1 MRERFKVGLIAAA
14 AAALVM
20 GATTAKA
27 EQTLQQRVEELEK
40 QVKDQKMSIAGNLGL
55 DIHGMIA
62 GDYLY
67 NFNSPDSHENQ
78 FRVID
83 TDANSFTLNDAFLY
97 VARQKEDEPL
107 GFVMDFDFGKTAE
120 VVGSVTRW
128 SNNPDNTESTNSF
141 ELRDAYLTYKVPVGD
156 GITLKAGKFVTLLG
170 YEVLKTYSSFNPNI
184 SNSMLFGYAIPFTH
198 TGLLANVPLGG
209 MFSLDIGVVNGWDN
223 PVDNNDGKSLLAGI
237 AFNPV
242 EMFSLYV
249 SGTYGPEQ
257 NDNGHSKR
265 GVVTAV
271 GTLKATKELTFV
283 VDADYGN
290 ETDLVPSG
298 PDLKSAD
305 WYGVAGYAIYQV
317 NDKLSLNFR
326 AEGFADPDGVR
337 TGFQEPGYGPGVT
350 AWEITPTVA
359 YQIMDGLLW
368 RAEYRHDETDKRF
381 FEKDNHMIRGQD
393 TIATELI
400 YAF

>member
-14 AAALVM
+14 AAAFVM

-27 EQTLQQRVEELEK
+27 QQTLQQRVEELEK

-55 DIHGMIA
+55 DIHAMIA

-83 TDANSFTLNDAFLY
+83 TDANSFTLNDAFIY

-107 GFVMDFDFGKTAE
+107 GFVLDVDFGKTAE
-120 VVGSVTRW
+120 VVGGATHW
-128 SNNPDNTESTNSF
+128 SNNPDNTESSNSV
-141 ELRDAYLTYKVPVGD
+141 ELRDAYLTYKLPWYD
-156 GITLKAGKFVTLLG
+156 INLKAGKFVTLLG
-170 YEVLKTYSSFNPNI
+170 YEVLKTNTSFNPNI

-198 TGLLANVPLGG
+198 TGILANVPLGD
-209 MFSLDIGVVNGWDN
+209 MVAVDIGLVNGWDN
-223 PVDNNDGKSLLAGI
+223 PVDNNDGKTLLAGVAI
-237 AFNPV
+237 NPTD
-242 EMFSLYV
+242 MLSFYV

-257 NDNGHSKR
+257 NDNGHSNR

-271 GTLKATKELTFV
+271 TTLKATDELTFV

-290 ETDLVPSG
+290 ETDAAG
-298 PDLKSAD
+298 PTMMKSAD

-350 AWEITPTVA
+350 AWEVTPTVA

-368 RAEYRHDETDKRF
+368 RAEYRHDEADKRF
-381 FEKDNHMIRGQD
+381 YEKDSNMIRGQD

>member
-1 MRERFKVGLIAAA
+1 MRQGFKLGLTVAATA
-14 AAALVM
+14 AFLM
-20 GATTAKA
+20 GTTAARA
-27 EQTLQQRVEELEK
+27 ETQTLQQRVEDLEK
-40 QVKDQKMSIAGNLGL
+40 QVKDQKMSIAGSLGL
-55 DIHGMIA
+55 DVHAMIA

-67 NFNSPDSHENQ
+67 NFNTPDSHENQ

-83 TDANSFTLNDAFLY
+83 TDANSFTLNDAFIY

-120 VVGSVTRW
+120 VVGSVTHW
-128 SNNPDNTESTNSF
+128 SNSSSSTESSNSI
-141 ELRDAYLTYKVPVGD
+141 ELRDAYLTYKLPWYD
-156 GITLKAGKFVTLLG
+156 ISLKAGKFVTLLG
-170 YEVLKTYSSFNPNI
+170 YEVLKTYNSFNPNI

-198 TGLLANVPLGG
+198 TGLLANVPLGD
-209 MFSLDIGVVNGWDN
+209 MVAVDIGVVNGWDN
-223 PVDNNDGKSLLAGI
+223 PVDNNDGKTLLAGI
-237 AFNPV
+237 AINPID
-242 EMFSLYV
+242 MLSFYI
-249 SGTYGPEQ
+249 SGTYGCEE

-265 GVVTAV
+265 GVVMAV
-271 GTLKATKELTFV
+271 TTVKATKELTFV

-290 ETDLVPSG
+290 ETDLVPNG
-298 PDLKSAD
+298 PNLDSAD

-350 AWEITPTVA
+350 AWEITPTVS
-359 YQIMDGLLW
+359 YQIIDGLLW
-368 RAEYRHDETDKRF
+368 RAEYRHDEADKRF
-381 FEKDNHMIRGQD
+381 FEKNSNMIRGQD
-393 TIATELI
+393 TVETELI

>member
-1 MRERFKVGLIAAA
+1 MREGFKVGLIAAA

-27 EQTLQQRVEELEK
+27 QQTLQQRVEELEK

-55 DIHGMIA
+55 DIHAMIA

-83 TDANSFTLNDAFLY
+83 TDANSFTLNDAFIY

-107 GFVMDFDFGKTAE
+107 GFVLDVDFGKTAE
-120 VVGSVTRW
+120 VVGGATHW
-128 SNNPDNTESTNSF
+128 SNNPDNTESNNSV
-141 ELRDAYLTYKVPVGD
+141 ELRDAYLTYKLPWYD
-156 GITLKAGKFVTLLG
+156 INLKAGKFVTLLG
-170 YEVLKTYSSFNPNI
+170 YEVLKTNTSFNPNI

-198 TGLLANVPLGG
+198 TGILANVPLGG
-209 MFSLDIGVVNGWDN
+209 MVAVDIGLVNGWDN
-223 PVDNNDGKSLLAGI
+223 PVDNNDGKTLLAGVAI
-237 AFNPV
+237 NPTD
-242 EMFSLYV
+242 MLSFYV

-257 NDNGHSKR
+257 NDNGHSNR

-271 GTLKATKELTFV
+271 TTLKATDELTFV

-290 ETDLVPSG
+290 ETDLVPDGSN
-298 PDLKSAD
+298 LKSAD

-368 RAEYRHDETDKRF
+368 RAEYRHDEADKRF
-381 FEKDNHMIRGQD
+381 FEKDSNMIRGQD

>member
-1 MRERFKVGLIAAA
+1 MREGLKVGLIVAV
-14 AAALVM
+14 AAALVT

-27 EQTLQQRVEELEK
+27 QQTLQQRVEELEK

-78 FRVID
+78 FRVFD

-97 VARQKEDEPL
+97 IARQKEDEPL

-120 VVGSVTRW
+120 GVGSVTHW
-128 SNNPDNTESTNSF
+128 SNNPNNSESTNSF
-141 ELRDAYLTYKVPVGD
+141 ELREAYLTYKVPVGD

-170 YEVLKTYSSFNPNI
+170 YEVLKTYNSFNPNI

-283 VDADYGN
+283 FDADYGN

-305 WYGVAGYAIYQV
+305 WYGVAGYALYQV
-317 NDKLSLNFR
+317 NDELSLNLR
-326 AEGFADPDGVR
+326 AEVFDDPDGVR
-337 TGFQEPGYGPGVT
+337 TGFQEPGFGPGVT
-350 AWEITPTVA
+350 AWEVTPTVA
-359 YQIMDGLLW
+359 YQIIQGLLW

-400 YAF
+400 YSF

>member
-170 YEVLKTYSSFNPNI
+170 YEVLKTHSSFNPNI

-337 TGFQEPGYGPGVT
+337 TAFQEPGFGPGVT
-350 AWEITPTVA
+350 AWEVTPTVA

>member
-27 EQTLQQRVEELEK
+27 QQTLQQRVEELEK

-55 DIHGMIA
+55 DIHAMIA

-83 TDANSFTLNDAFLY
+83 TDANSFTLNDAFIY

-107 GFVMDFDFGKTAE
+107 GFVLDVDFGKTAE
-120 VVGSVTRW
+120 VVGGATHW
-128 SNNPDNTESTNSF
+128 SNNPDNTESNNSV
-141 ELRDAYLTYKVPVGD
+141 ELRDAYLTYKLPWYD
-156 GITLKAGKFVTLLG
+156 INLKAGKFVTLLG
-170 YEVLKTYSSFNPNI
+170 YEVLKTNTSFNPNI

-198 TGLLANVPLGG
+198 TGILANVPLGG
-209 MFSLDIGVVNGWDN
+209 MVAVDIGLVNGWDN
-223 PVDNNDGKSLLAGI
+223 PVDNNDGKTLLAGVAI
-237 AFNPV
+237 NPTD
-242 EMFSLYV
+242 MLSFYV

-257 NDNGHSKR
+257 NDNGHSNR

-271 GTLKATKELTFV
+271 TTLKATDELTFV

-290 ETDLVPSG
+290 ETDLVPDGSN
-298 PDLKSAD
+298 LKSAD

-368 RAEYRHDETDKRF
+368 RAEYRHDEADKRF
-381 FEKDNHMIRGQD
+381 FEKDSNMIRGQD